1 MLGEKI
7 MPQETFKALLLEQDG
22 ESVQPTFRDLT
33 VDDLPQGDVLVSI
46 AYSTLNYKDALA
58 ITNKGKIIRNFPF
71 IPGVDFSGTVEQSQ
85 SPDFKPG
92 DQVILTGWGV
102 GERHWG
108 GHAQKARVK
117 ADWLVP
123 LPDGLSLQEA
133 MGIGTAGFTAMLSIM
148 ALEEHGLRPDEREVL
163 VTGASGGLGSIA
175 VAVLSNLGYHVTAAS
190 SRTETHAYLQ
200 ELGASS
206 IIDSHTLSQPSKR
219 PLESARWGA
228 AIDTV
233 GGETLAG
240 VLRTMAYASS
250 VASCGNAGSNALS
263 TTVLPFILRA
273 VSLLGIDSVSC
284 PQPRRRQAWSR
295 LQRDLPK
302 AKLRR
307 MIQVVP
313 LEQVPAL
320 SDKMIKGQLHGRT
333 IIDVNQ

>member
-1 MLGEKI
+1 

-22 ESVQPTFRDLT
+22 EGVQPAFRDLT

-58 ITNKGKIIRNFPF
+58 ITNKGKIIRDFPF
-71 IPGVDFSGTVEQSQ
+71 IPGIDFAGTVEQSQ

-123 LPDGLSLQEA
+123 LPDGLSLQDA

-148 ALEEHGLRPDEREVL
+148 ALEEHGLRPDEHEVL

-228 AIDTV
+228 AIDAV

-240 VLRTMAYASS
+240 VLRSMAYGAS
-250 VASCGNAGSNALS
+250 VASCGNAGGITLS

-273 VSLLGIDSVSC
+273 VNLLGIDSVMC

-295 LQRDLPK
+295 LRRDLPL

-313 LEQVPAL
+313 LEQLPAL

-333 IIDVNQ
+333 VIDVNQ

>member
-1 MLGEKI
+1 MT
-7 MPQETFKALLLEQDG
+7 QETFKALFLEQDG
-22 ESVQPTFRDLT
+22 ESVRPTFRDLT

-71 IPGVDFSGTVEQSQ
+71 IPGIDFAGTVEQSQ

-123 LPDGLSLQEA
+123 LPDGLSLQDA
-133 MGIGTAGFTAMLSIM
+133 MGI
-148 ALEEHGLRPDEREVL
+148 
-163 VTGASGGLGSIA
+163 
-175 VAVLSNLGYHVTAAS
+175 
-190 SRTETHAYLQ
+190 
-200 ELGASS
+200 
-206 IIDSHTLSQPSKR
+206 
-219 PLESARWGA
+219 
-228 AIDTV
+228 
-233 GGETLAG
+233 
-240 VLRTMAYASS
+240 RTMAYSSS

-273 VSLLGIDSVSC
+273 VNLLGIDSVSC

-320 SDKMIKGQLHGRT
+320 SDKM
-333 IIDVNQ
+333 